1 MMRSVLLITGVP
13 GAAECAQAM
22 EKQLGLHVDTV
33 PDRRAG
39 LAALRREE
47 YAVVI
52 LDENLA
58 LADAVATDVLWRQA
72 SLAIPIEINFAICGC
87 ARITREVRAA
97 LARRDQE
104 QMLAIRAAATLVES
118 ELNSAVTG
126 LVLQSELAMRETGI
140 TPAIAARLQTIGEIA
155 DSVRD
160 RCPQPATTKDAA
172 KPPLVRDSR

>member
-1 MMRSVLLITGVP
+1 MMRSILLITAVS

-22 EKQLGLHVDTV
+22 EKQLGLRVDTV

-58 LADAVATDVLWRQA
+58 LADAVATDVLWKQA
-72 SLAIPIEINFAICGC
+72 SLAVPIEINFAICGC

-97 LARRDQE
+97 L
-104 QMLAIRAAATLVES
+104 
-118 ELNSAVTG
+118 
-126 LVLQSELAMRETGI
+126 QSELAMRETGV
-140 TPAIAARLQTIGEIA
+140 TPAIAARLQTIRELA
-155 DSVRD
+155 NSLRD
-160 RCPQPATTKDAA
+160 RLRQPAATQEAA
-172 KPPLVRDSR
+172 KAALAR